1 MMIFNNFYKIAKIT
15 KFSNYYSLQFRG
27 IVDRRPD
34 VYYTSSNKRKFFFTN
49 ELRPPLKNLEPV
61 NNEQRSV
68 YDTRPPSK
76 KFLLDILR
84 RPYLEP
90 VHNKSPKYNHPPPP
104 RNLDPVHNKS
114 PKYNPS
120 SPMDL
125 DSVYKKPTKYN
136 HPPPPRNLDPVHNK
150 PKYYRTTFIDCYFS
164 WDELRIKPKVPPTS
178 GDFSWDELRIKPKVP
193 PPPRDLDPVHNKPL
207 KYNPKKDNE

>member
-1 MMIFNNFYKIAKIT
+1 MIFNNFYKIAKFNKIT

-34 VYYTSSNKRKFFFTN
+34 VYYTSSKKFN
-49 ELRPPLKNLEPV
+49 RELLLDELTPPPKNLEPV
-61 NNEQRSV
+61 HNEQRSV

-84 RPYLEP
+84 QPYLEP
-90 VHNKSPKYNHPPPP
+90 VHNKPKVPPPP

-114 PKYNPS
+114 SKYNP
-120 SPMDL
+120 PPRRDL
-125 DSVYKKPTKYN
+125 DSVYKKTTKYN
-136 HPPPPRNLDPVHNK
+136 HPPSARDLYPVHNK
-150 PKYYRTTFIDCYFS
+150 S
-164 WDELRIKPKVPPTS
+164 
-178 GDFSWDELRIKPKVP
+178 KVP